1 VFTPCHITHQCVCA
15 AGILVRRCRVPMYFL
30 SVASCHIVKPLEVPG
45 SSWSSKSARI
55 SISIT
60 PYHILSHRHIP
71 HAHCSSLAATSCP
84 CRPCPY
90 CLFFSHLQFNVSWEK
105 HQEYLSIITHI
116 ITSHHITLSRYSMIT
131 YHIITSHH
139 QCTWL
144 LWLGLRVLRVP
155 LFYWL
160 SVYLSGRSSE
170 PPCGCGVAHWNEI
183 RRLISIYRTS
193 LIIVLLCAAVCWLV
207 SACPFRVV
215 VHFFYF
221 PVIPNLRQAKP
232 NHQTST
238 MLLKKYL
245 SI

>member
-1 VFTPCHITHQCVCA
+1 
-15 AGILVRRCRVPMYFL
+15 
-30 SVASCHIVKPLEVPG
+30 VPG

-131 YHIITSHH
+131 LSHH
-139 QCTWL
+139 TINALGCFGWACACCVSPFFIDYQCIYLVEALNLLVVAALHIEMKLEGSSVSIAHHWL
-144 LWLGLRVLRVP
+144 LCCFVQLFVGSCRRVR
-155 LFYWL
+155 
-160 SVYLSGRSSE
+160 SVWWSIFFIFRSY
-170 PPCGCGVAHWNEI
+170 P
-183 RRLISIYRTS
+183 IS
-193 LIIVLLCAAVCWLV
+193 V
-207 SACPFRVV
+207 
-215 VHFFYF
+215 
-221 PVIPNLRQAKP
+221 KP
-232 NHQTST
+232 NQTIKQAQCSSKNISVSS
-238 MLLKKYL
+238 M
-245 SI
+245 SH

>member
-1 VFTPCHITHQCVCA
+1 
-15 AGILVRRCRVPMYFL
+15 
-30 SVASCHIVKPLEVPG
+30 VPG

-55 SISIT
+55 SISIS
-60 PYHILSHRHIP
+60 LSHLIT
-71 HAHCSSLAATSCP
+71 SSHTSRTLQQP
-84 CRPCPY
+84 CRHFVFVSSVSL
-90 CLFFSHLQFNVSWEK
+90 LFIFQSSPVQRVLRKASRVSQYHHSH
-105 HQEYLSIITHI
+105 HH
-116 ITSHHITLSRYSMIT
+116 ITSHYIITLFHD
-131 YHIITSHH
+131 HIITSHH